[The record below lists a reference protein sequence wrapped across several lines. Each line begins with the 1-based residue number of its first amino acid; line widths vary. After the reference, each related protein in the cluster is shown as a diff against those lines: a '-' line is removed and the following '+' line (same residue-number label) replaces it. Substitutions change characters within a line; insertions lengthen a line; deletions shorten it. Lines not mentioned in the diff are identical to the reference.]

1 MDIPVSTLWGRAN
14 WLQNHQLDHHSQ
26 RTSNELMIQYARWS
40 QNAALVSFMLEYNE
54 EYDAWNVN
62 LGPESVAPMR

>member
-1 MDIPVSTLWGRAN
+1 M
-14 WLQNHQLDHHSQ
+14 
-26 RTSNELMIQYARWS
+26 SNELMIQCARWS
-40 QNAALVSFMLEYNE
+40 QNTALVSFMLEYNE